1 MRQLKKAFH
10 AKAASNQNR
19 MQNLE
24 LGIRFRSFDVCMISI
39 VIFVYLKSDQANFT
53 GTENVA
59 TEQQIDEDAV
69 KESNNDE
76 IAAAVAVAATRI
88 MK

>member
-1 MRQLKKAFH
+1 
-10 AKAASNQNR
+10 

-53 GTENVA
+53 GTENAA

-76 IAAAVAVAATRI
+76 IAAAVAATRI

>member
-1 MRQLKKAFH
+1 
-10 AKAASNQNR
+10 

-39 VIFVYLKSDQANFT
+39 VIFVYLKSDQANVT
-53 GTENVA
+53 GTENAA

>member
-1 MRQLKKAFH
+1 
-10 AKAASNQNR
+10 
-19 MQNLE
+19 
-24 LGIRFRSFDVCMISI
+24 MISI

-53 GTENVA
+53 GTENAA